1 MVQTRSVQSVDDLS
15 LLIQNSDLP
24 SRFQLSKLGIFG
36 SFARGEK
43 SNDIDLLIEDNIS
56 LDEALELK
64 LALEELN
71 GTQIDIVLS
80 QYANPIVLHRAKK
93 DLCYVEINS

>member
-1 MVQTRSVQSVDDLS
+1 MELSRSVHTFDEFS
-15 LLIQNSDLP
+15 LLIQKSDLAK
-24 SRFQLSKLGIFG
+24 RFHISKLGIFG

-43 SNDIDLLIEDNIS
+43 SNDIDLLIEDSIP

-64 LALEELN
+64 LALEELT

-93 DLCYVEINS
+93 DLRYVEINS

>member
-1 MVQTRSVQSVDDLS
+1 MGLSKSVHSVDDFS
-15 LLIQNSDLP
+15 SLIQKSDLAK
-24 SRFQLSKLGIFG
+24 RFHISKLGIFG

-43 SNDIDLLIEDNIS
+43 SNDIDLLIEGSIS
-56 LDEALELK
+56 LDEALDLK
-64 LALEELN
+64 LELERLT

-93 DLCYVEINS
+93 DLRYVEINS

>member
-1 MVQTRSVQSVDDLS
+1 MELSRSVHSIDDFS
-15 LLIQNSDLP
+15 SLIQNSDLAK
-24 SRFQLSKLGIFG
+24 RFHISKLGIFG

-43 SNDIDLLIEDNIS
+43 SNDIDLLIEDHIS
-56 LDEALELK
+56 LDDALEIK
-64 LALEELN
+64 LELEELT

-93 DLCYVEINS
+93 DLYYVEINS